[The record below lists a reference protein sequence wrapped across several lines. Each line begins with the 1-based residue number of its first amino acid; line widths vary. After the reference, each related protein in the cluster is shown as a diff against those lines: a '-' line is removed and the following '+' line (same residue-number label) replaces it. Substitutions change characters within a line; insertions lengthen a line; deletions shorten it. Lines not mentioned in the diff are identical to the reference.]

1 VPGII
6 VLRPE
11 SGLFFANADAVC
23 ARVLAAVESSAGSAV
38 VLDAQTVPAID
49 VTAVRVLD
57 ELAADL
63 ERRRGALR
71 ARPRRRP
78 GPRPAGGHRAAGLA
92 RTYPTVREAVAAL
105 TGASPR
111 AGDGRMPNVTPRPC
125 HMPKSRTSIQ
135 WTMSPASDRP
145 ARVARGDTT
154 MARKPPSNTSW
165 VQAAGNRSASGA
177 PQAAAMDRPSPSPRP
192 GLVDL
197 AHPDATDPSLTGAKA
212 ANLAIAR
219 HAGLPVLPGMVLTT
233 AWDHSG
239 WSHPSRLDASPARTA
254 WRSMSDDGS
263 RPVVVRSSS
272 TNEDGGTSSMAGV
285 FTSVLDVADTA
296 SFVGAVDDVLA
307 SARHAL
313 IADAPMAVLVQPQLD
328 PRWGGV
334 LFGAD
339 PITGRTDRLLV
350 SAVDGG
356 PDRLVS
362 GLDDGWTAVLSTRGR
377 IVDTRNGS
385 DGAPPVP
392 AAALRSLAKLA
403 QRAAT
408 AFGGPQDIEWA
419 IDGDGTLWLLQSR
432 PITTPTGRPT
442 GAVLGAGPLAE
453 TFPDALSPLEV
464 DLWLSP
470 LRAGLE
476 HALTIT
482 GTVSARSLQ
491 RTPVAQELDGW
502 AVADLETLGTVPPRH
517 RILRKIDPRPGARRL
532 RAAWRVGRLGRAL
545 PLLARDVI
553 AQVDSDLIDVPPLD
567 QLSNAA
573 LLAVVDNG
581 RTMLQAL
588 HGYEAL
594 AGMLIPDVEHG
605 VTAASIA
612 MSALAE
618 ARAEDVDLD
627 DLTRDNPVV
636 LALIPPRVGPDTPLA
651 TLAVHNPAAPG
662 APSPGTGAAA
672 SDSPDTSDDAVVREA
687 LRLRARWVQELT
699 ARAAWELGCRLVSV
713 GVLPAEAAVRLLTLT
728 ELRTAALR
736 RVVPGDLADR
746 TDPSATSRPLPARFR
761 LTADRQPIAIVS
773 SAAPDAGIGAGGG
786 VGSGP
791 AHLGTEPS
799 TGSVLVVTH
808 LDPRLAT
815 AIPRLAGLVAESG
828 SPLSHLAILA
838 REHQVPTVVGHV
850 GATTTYREGQRL
862 EVDGSAGTVRIVDAE
877 AGNAGDPAA
886 NGQVPTTVDLSD
898 TTTIDVTATAATAAP
913 AVTTVASTPCEIGAS
928 R

>member
-1 VPGII
+1 M
-6 VLRPE
+6 
-11 SGLFFANADAVC
+11 
-23 ARVLAAVESSAGSAV
+23 
-38 VLDAQTVPAID
+38 
-49 VTAVRVLD
+49 
-57 ELAADL
+57 
-63 ERRRGALR
+63 
-71 ARPRRRP
+71 
-78 GPRPAGGHRAAGLA
+78 A
-92 RTYPTVREAVAAL
+92 RT
-105 TGASPR
+105 
-111 AGDGRMPNVTPRPC
+111 
-125 HMPKSRTSIQ
+125 
-135 WTMSPASDRP
+135 
-145 ARVARGDTT
+145 
-154 MARKPPSNTSW
+154 PPSNTSW

-177 PQAAAMDRPSPSPRP
+177 LQAAAMDRPPPSPRP

-212 ANLAIAR
+212 ANLAIAW

-233 AWDHSG
+233 AWDHTG
-239 WSHPSRLDASPARTA
+239 WSHPSRFGDHSPARTA
-254 WRSMSDDGS
+254 WCSMSDDAT

-272 TNEDGGTSSMAGV
+272 TNEDGGLSSMAGV

-307 SARHAL
+307 SAHQAL
-313 IADAPMAVLVQPQLD
+313 VADAPLSERPQCSERGPSGQAEGQERGTTMAVLVQPQLD

-377 IVDTRNGS
+377 VVETRNGS

-392 AAALRSLAKLA
+392 AAALRSLARLA

-432 PITTPTGRPT
+432 PITTPTGTPT
-442 GAVLGAGPLAE
+442 GPVLGAGPLAE

-464 DLWLSP
+464 DMWLTP

-491 RTPVAQELDGW
+491 RTPVAQDLDGW

-532 RAAWRVGRLGRAL
+532 RAAWRVGRLGQAL
-545 PLLARDVI
+545 PPLARDVI
-553 AQVDSDLIDVPPLD
+553 AQVDADLLDVPPLD

-581 RTMLQAL
+581 RTALQAL

-594 AGMLIPDVEHG
+594 AGMLLPEVEDG

-618 ARAEDVDLD
+618 ARAEDVDID

-636 LALIPPRVGPDTPLA
+636 LALTPPRVGPDTSLA
-651 TLAVHNPAAPG
+651 TLAVHSSAATG

-672 SDSPDTSDDAVVREA
+672 SDAPDTSDDAVVREA

-699 ARAAWELGCRLVSV
+699 ARAAWGLGCRLISV

-746 TDPSATSRPLPARFR
+746 TDPGATSRPPPARFR
-761 LTADRQPIAIVS
+761 LTAERQPIAIVS
-773 SAAPDAGIGAGGG
+773 SAAPDGGVGAGGG

-791 AHLGTEPS
+791 AHLSTEPS

-815 AIPRLAGLVAESG
+815 VIPRLAGLVAESG

-850 GATTTYREGQRL
+850 GATTTYLEGQRL
-862 EVDGSAGTVRIVDAE
+862 EVDGSAGAVRIVDDTDVD
-877 AGNAGDPAA
+877 AGGEAGDPRT
-886 NGQVPTTVDLSD
+886 NGHVPTTVDLSD
-898 TTTIDVTATAATAAP
+898 TTTIDVTATAAAAAA

-928 R
+928 RCMPA